1 MPGVVSTAARFA
13 AGALVL
19 VAVFAAAF
27 ALARAT
33 RPGRGRA
40 DSVRL
45 MNGVPVGVEHSR
57 AGALAAADNYVA
69 VGITDSLDRASLE
82 TFATTVVAPSGRQS
96 LIDASARLAQQGPP
110 PGTNVIGTVVAHR
123 LDSYTGPAA
132 RVSVWDVGDYWGA
145 ELEPAQYWAL
155 ADLSLR
161 WMGGRWWVVSLDERV
176 PGPVP
181 ALVAAGAT
189 GSTSWSQAL
198 AGMDAPYYGA
208 S

>member
-1 MPGVVSTAARFA
+1 MRGVGSTGARFA
-13 AGALVL
+13 AGVIVL

-33 RPGRGRA
+33 RSGRGRA
-40 DSVRL
+40 ASVRVTS
-45 MNGVPVGVEHSR
+45 GVPVGVEHSR

-69 VGITDSLDRASLE
+69 VGITDSLDEASLE
-82 TFATTVVAPSGRQS
+82 TFGNTVVAPSERRS
-96 LIDASARLAQQGPP
+96 LIDANARLAQQGPP
-110 PGTNVIGTVVAHR
+110 PGTNVIGTLVAHR
-123 LDSYTGPAA
+123 LDSYTGPDA

-145 ELEPAQYWAL
+145 ELEPTQYWAL

-161 WMGGRWWVVSLDERV
+161 WTGARWWVVSLDERL

-181 ALVAAGAT
+181 ALVAVGAT
-189 GSTSWSQAL
+189 GSPSWSQAL

-208 S
+208 G